1 MEKVERWLVGWKRS
15 YLSKGARLTLVKFKA
30 KAIWNLVLEKVE
42 RWLVG
47 WKCSYLLKGARLT
60 LIKNVSLK
68 VDDGSRTRFWTD
80 VWCGAV
86 SLKDSFPELYRITW
100 VKDAFVA
107 NHLQFC
113 NDFVHWELDFVRLVQ
128 DWDLESLSNF
138 LDLLYLVSV
147 KGHGEDLLWLA
158 GVV

>member
-1 MEKVERWLVGWKRS
+1 
-15 YLSKGARLTLVKFKA
+15 
-30 KAIWNLVLEKVE
+30 
-42 RWLVG
+42 
-47 WKCSYLLKGARLT
+47 
-60 LIKNVSLK
+60 
-68 VDDGSRTRFWTD
+68 
-80 VWCGAV
+80 V

-158 GVV
+158 GVVWARWMGKPFIICFFIALWLESCGLLFLPYLGCIG